1 MSKIINYNIIR
12 ITGHAVFWLISLAY
26 WMILFYLANPS
37 GTVLTTENILKNI
50 ILNSTF
56 AISVYIN
63 LYLLIPRFFVK
74 KNYVFYGFWLILLL
88 AASSVLI
95 QVLFIYPFHSIFN
108 NGQFTAFSPAI
119 YSRYFF
125 VTLLYVG
132 ITSVLKFIKEWFLLQ
147 DLKYKYEQSERKK
160 LEAELKTLKG
170 QVHPHFLFNSLN
182 NVYSLSLTNP
192 DKVPGFILKL
202 SDLLRHAIYES
213 RKDFISL
220 RKELTFIKNYVSLQ
234 KIRIPQAI
242 KVNYSIQGKVP
253 DKKIPP
259 LLLEPFVDN
268 AFKHGLTGQGD
279 QYVSIHFDF
288 TLPGILLFS
297 IENTYEESLSSNTEY
312 KGIGL
317 ENVKKRLK
325 HLYADNQYN
334 LEIQKDQTRFK
345 VTLKLNLK
353 E

>member
-1 MSKIINYNIIR
+1 MFNYYKVR
-12 ITGHAVFWLISLAY
+12 IAGHAVFWLISLIY
-26 WMILFYLANPS
+26 WLILLYLADPS
-37 GTVLTTENILKNI
+37 GSFLSTENILKDI

-56 AISVYIN
+56 ALSVYLN
-63 LYLLIPRFFVK
+63 LYILIPRFFVR
-74 KNYVFYGFWLILLL
+74 KNYVYYGFWLILLL

-95 QVLFIYPFHSIFN
+95 QVLFIYPFHSIFKN
-108 NGQFTAFSPAI
+108 DPFTSFSPAI

-125 VTLLYVG
+125 VTLLYIG
-132 ITSVLKFIKEWFLLQ
+132 ITSALKFIKEWILLQ

-182 NVYSLSLTNP
+182 NVYSLSLSNP

-220 RKELTFIKNYVSLQ
+220 QKELTFIKNYVSLQ
-234 KIRIPQAI
+234 KIRIPEKI
-242 KVNYSIQGKVP
+242 SVRFSIQGRVP
-253 DKKIPP
+253 DNKIPP
-259 LLLEPFVDN
+259 LLFEPFVDN
-268 AFKHGLTGQGD
+268 AFKHGLTGRDD
-279 QYVSIHFDF
+279 QFVSILFDF
-288 TLPGILLFS
+288 TQPGILLFS
-297 IENTYEESLSSNTEY
+297 IENTYEESLSSHTEY

-317 ENVKKRLK
+317 QNVKKRLK
-325 HLYADNQYN
+325 HLYAEDLYT
-334 LEIQKDQTRFK
+334 LDIQKDAMRFK
-345 VTLKLNLK
+345 ATLKLTLK